1 MQLVTPSVVAMVVSM
16 AIANCT
22 MVFQISFFFILHI
35 KFRISELR
43 NREALARDLREAPE
57 HPLELVRLPKQERSA
72 RRISQMS
79 RIIFSWD
86 MLELM
91 NSFNL
96 CYSCLLKKSVESFQS
111 PEGLVNCPLSIINC
125 PLSFGFAAPSSV
137 SESGELP

>member
-43 NREALARDLREAPE
+43 NREALARELREAPE

-79 RIIFSWD
+79 RRLISEHFAITC
-86 MLELM
+86 
-91 NSFNL
+91 SF
-96 CYSCLLKKSVESFQS
+96 KKIRRIV
-111 PEGLVNCPLSIINC
+111 SIARRAC
-125 PLSFGFAAPSSV
+125 
-137 SESGELP
+137 